1 MKKQLLAMALGLTF
15 AVAANAA
22 DAQYRL
28 VIHGGAGNITVDR
41 FTPEQQAEYHAGLQ
55 KALLAGNKVLASGG
69 TAIDA
74 VKAAINEMELNPIF
88 NAGRGAVFT
97 NEGKNE
103 LDSSIMDGKTLMAG
117 AVAGVTN
124 IKHPI
129 NCADLVRTKSPHVMM
144 ATKGAEKFCAQNGA
158 ETVDPKWF
166 FTQNRYDQ
174 LKKAQEKEQV
184 ILDHDGATKK
194 KTANAELYID
204 PLMYD
209 YKYGTVGA
217 VALDKDGNLA
227 AGTSTGGMTNKRYG
241 RIGDSPV
248 IGAGTYA
255 NNKSVAVSATG
266 SGEYKYGTV
275 GAVAL
280 DKDGNLAAG
289 TSTGGMTN
297 KRYGRIGDSPVIGA
311 GTYANNKSVAV
322 SATGS
327 GEMFIRTSAAYNVH
341 SRYTHL
347 GENVQKAGD
356 AVIKEIGDIK
366 GTGGMI
372 ILDAKGNFAFPMNS
386 GGMHRG
392 MIDSKGVPMTAMFG
406 DEQLRHF
413 KAK

>member
-1 MKKQLLAMALGLTF
+1 MKKQLLAMVLGLTF

-28 VIHGGAGNITVDR
+28 VIHGGCGNITHDR

-129 NCADLVRTKSPHVMM
+129 NCADIVRTKSPHVMM

-166 FTQNRYDQ
+166 FTQTRYDQ

-266 SGEYKYGTV
+266 SGEK
-275 GAVAL
+275 
-280 DKDGNLAAG
+280 
-289 TSTGGMTN
+289 
-297 KRYGRIGDSPVIGA
+297 
-311 GTYANNKSVAV
+311 
-322 SATGS
+322 
-327 GEMFIRTSAAYNVH
+327 FIRTSAAFNVH

-386 GGMHRG
+386 AGMHRG

>member
-1 MKKQLLAMALGLTF
+1 
-15 AVAANAA
+15 
-22 DAQYRL
+22 
-28 VIHGGAGNITVDR
+28 
-41 FTPEQQAEYHAGLQ
+41 
-55 KALLAGNKVLASGG
+55 
-69 TAIDA
+69 
-74 VKAAINEMELNPIF
+74 
-88 NAGRGAVFT
+88 
-97 NEGKNE
+97 
-103 LDSSIMDGKTLMAG
+103 
-117 AVAGVTN
+117 
-124 IKHPI
+124 
-129 NCADLVRTKSPHVMM
+129 MM

-266 SGEYKYGTV
+266 SGE
-275 GAVAL
+275 
-280 DKDGNLAAG
+280 
-289 TSTGGMTN
+289 
-297 KRYGRIGDSPVIGA
+297 
-311 GTYANNKSVAV
+311 
-322 SATGS
+322 
-327 GEMFIRTSAAYNVH
+327 MFIRTSAAYNVH

-386 GGMHRG
+386 AGMHRG